1 MGNPRKGHDLVEWG
15 SLELVGPT
23 AEKPT
28 ADNILTIRVTGFSL
42 LGIREAHHNINN
54 EDSKT
59 LLETRTF
66 QLKKKYILKNLII
79 DLRRIC
85 AHKLRISFNEKETGN
100 NKEL

>member
-1 MGNPRKGHDLVEWG
+1 MGNPRKGHHLVEWG
-15 SLELVGPT
+15 SLELMGLT

-42 LGIREAHHNINN
+42 LGFREAHHINN

-66 QLKKKYILKNLII
+66 QLKKKYILKNIII

-85 AHKLRISFNEKETGN
+85 AHKLRISFNEKETEN